1 MSYEKQTWVN
11 GDVITDNKLNH
22 MEDGIANAGGAM
34 FVTETNENDT
44 STLGNT
50 YKEIKDAI
58 DAGHVAY
65 IVASISDGGG
75 YTAINEIG
83 GGDGS
88 YVVATTSHTW
98 TTDNENGYSSYYYG
112 D

>member
-1 MSYEKQTWVN
+1 MGYSKQTWVN
-11 GDVITDNKLNH
+11 GEVITDTKLNH
-22 MEDGIANAGGAM
+22 IEDGIANAGGVM

-65 IVASISDGGG
+65 ISNTESGVNEYTIIFSISGG
-75 YTAINEIG
+75 N
-83 GGDGS
+83 GD
-88 YVVATTSHTW
+88 YQIATQSHTW
-98 TTDNENGYSSYYYG
+98 TTDNENGYPSYYYG